1 MTDAKQNLSLEE
13 MSFGDSIKELEGIVA
28 LLESGQLELEESL
41 ARYER
46 GVALIRSLQDKLNSA
61 EQKVTTLLG
70 EIEPE
75 NNPEAEEL

>member
-1 MTDAKQNLSLEE
+1 MTDVKQNLPLEE